1 VRAGNEIRLYV
12 DGVKVATAPAGPA
25 LVSTGAFTVG
35 RAKYDGRNVDSWS
48 GAVDDV
54 RVVGKA
60 LTDTEVAQ
68 LS

>member
-1 VRAGNEIRLYV
+1 V

-25 LVSTGAFTVG
+25 LAGTGAFTVG
-35 RAKYDGRNVDSWS
+35 RAKYAGSNVDFWR

-54 RVVGKA
+54 DVVGKA
-60 LTDTEVAQ
+60 LTDAEVAQ

>member
-1 VRAGNEIRLYV
+1 MRAGNEIRLYV

-35 RAKYDGRNVDSWS
+35 RAKYDGRNVDFWS

-54 RVVGKA
+54 AVTGKA
-60 LTDTEVAQ
+60 LTDAEVGQ
-68 LS
+68 HS